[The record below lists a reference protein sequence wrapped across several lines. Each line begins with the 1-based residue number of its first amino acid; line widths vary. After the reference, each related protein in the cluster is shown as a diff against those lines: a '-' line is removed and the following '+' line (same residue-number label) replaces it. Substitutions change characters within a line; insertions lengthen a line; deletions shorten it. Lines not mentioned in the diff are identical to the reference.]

1 MLVTEKSNSCHY
13 HIVCAVCQAI
23 YISFLC
29 SLCVCIW
36 CVFIQYV
43 HVFVD
48 SSHKHSLLAWLRAI
62 YSNRVVCY
70 VNESLNPIECL
81 F

>member
-1 MLVTEKSNSCHY
+1 MCLY
-13 HIVCAVCQAI
+13 AMYYMDMYIDI
-23 YISFLC
+23 YI
-29 SLCVCIW
+29 